1 MLEATTKREKIFL
14 NGYELWLDKS
24 LYSSRCVI
32 ICDSETS
39 KHGVYV
45 DIMGTHPHIHVSGLH
60 LTKGEKE
67 QLNNHLRT
75 DEQLIKYL

>member
-1 MLEATTKREKIFL
+1 MFKSTTKREKIFL

-39 KHGVYV
+39 QHGIYV
-45 DIMGTHPHIHVSGLH
+45 EIMGTYPYIHASSLH
-60 LTKGEKE
+60 LIKVEKE
-67 QLNNHLRT
+67 QLINHLKN
-75 DEQLIKYL
+75 L